1 MIRIALALVLALS
14 MAIPAALA
22 EQVVSDTFTLTDE
35 VTIKVEAPAE
45 EQPVEEQPAEEQ
57 PVEEGPAEEPAEEQ
71 PTAEPLPTEPPLPT
85 QEPLPTEPPIP
96 TVEPLPTD
104 EALSTEQPLP
114 TDELPTATPT
124 PTQEAPAPQR
134 SVSISIDK
142 PLDAIYIGDEVTFTA
157 TLHGYEG
164 AQVEIFWECMTNGEW
179 QPTGDTG
186 ATLTVVID
194 ESNAQS
200 SWRCG
205 VTVLAEPELEQPV
218 AE

>member
-57 PVEEGPAEEPAEEQ
+57 PVEEEPAEEPAEEQ

-124 PTQEAPAPQR
+124 QEAPAPQR
-134 SVSISIDK
+134 NVSISIDK

-186 ATLTVVID
+186 ATLTIVID

>member
-1 MIRIALALVLALS
+1 MKKMIRIALALVLALS
-14 MAIPAALA
+14 LAIPAALA

-45 EQPVEEQPAEEQ
+45 EQPVEEE
-57 PVEEGPAEEPAEEQ
+57 PVEEPAQEQ

-104 EALSTEQPLP
+104 EALSAEQPLP
-114 TDELPTATPT
+114 TDELPAATPT

>member
-14 MAIPAALA
+14 LAIPAALA

-45 EQPVEEQPAEEQ
+45 EQPVEEEPAE
-57 PVEEGPAEEPAEEQ
+57 APAEEQ
-71 PTAEPLPTEPPLPT
+71 PTAEPLPTEPP
-85 QEPLPTEPPIP
+85 IP
-96 TVEPLPTD
+96 TVEPMPTD

-186 ATLTVVID
+186 ATLTIVID

>member
-14 MAIPAALA
+14 LAIPAALA

-45 EQPVEEQPAEEQ
+45 EQPVEEE
-57 PVEEGPAEEPAEEQ
+57 PAEEPAQEQ

-114 TDELPTATPT
+114 TDELPTAT

-186 ATLTVVID
+186 ATLTIVID
-194 ESNAQS
+194 ESNAQR

>member
-45 EQPVEEQPAEEQ
+45 EPPVEEK
-57 PVEEGPAEEPAEEQ
+57 PVEEPAQEQ
-71 PTAEPLPTEPPLPT
+71 PTAEPLPTEPPIPT
-85 QEPLPTEPPIP
+85 QEPLPTEPPLP

-104 EALSTEQPLP
+104 EALSAEQPLP
-114 TDELPTATPT
+114 TDELPAATPT

-186 ATLTVVID
+186 ATLTIVID

>member
-1 MIRIALALVLALS
+1 MKKMIRIALALVLALS
-14 MAIPAALA
+14 LAIPAALA

-45 EQPVEEQPAEEQ
+45 EQPVEEE
-57 PVEEGPAEEPAEEQ
+57 PVEEPAQEQ

-104 EALSTEQPLP
+104 EALSTEQP
-114 TDELPTATPT
+114 TGELPTATPT

-186 ATLTVVID
+186 ATLTIVID

>member
-14 MAIPAALA
+14 LAIPAALA

-45 EQPVEEQPAEEQ
+45 EQPVEEE
-57 PVEEGPAEEPAEEQ
+57 PVEEPAQEQ

-104 EALSTEQPLP
+104 EALSTEQP
-114 TDELPTATPT
+114 TGELPTATPT

>member
-14 MAIPAALA
+14 LAIPAALA

-45 EQPVEEQPAEEQ
+45 EQPVEEE
-57 PVEEGPAEEPAEEQ
+57 PVEEPAQEQ

-114 TDELPTATPT
+114 TDELPAATPT

-186 ATLTVVID
+186 ATLTIVID

>member
-14 MAIPAALA
+14 LAIPAALA

-45 EQPVEEQPAEEQ
+45 EPPVEEE
-57 PVEEGPAEEPAEEQ
+57 PVEEPAQEQ

-186 ATLTVVID
+186 ATLTIVID

>member
-45 EQPVEEQPAEEQ
+45 EQPVEEE
-57 PVEEGPAEEPAEEQ
+57 PAEEPAQEQ

-104 EALSTEQPLP
+104 EALSAEQPLP

-186 ATLTVVID
+186 ATLTIVID

>member
-14 MAIPAALA
+14 LAIPAALA

-45 EQPVEEQPAEEQ
+45 EQPVEEE
-57 PVEEGPAEEPAEEQ
+57 PAEEPAQEQ
-71 PTAEPLPTEPPLPT
+71 PTA
-85 QEPLPTEPPIP
+85 EPLPTEPPIP

-104 EALSTEQPLP
+104 EALSAEQPLP
-114 TDELPTATPT
+114 TGELPTATPT

-186 ATLTVVID
+186 ATLTIVID

>member
-14 MAIPAALA
+14 LAIPAALA

-45 EQPVEEQPAEEQ
+45 EQPVEEE
-57 PVEEGPAEEPAEEQ
+57 PAEEPAQEQ

-186 ATLTVVID
+186 ATLTIVID

>member
-45 EQPVEEQPAEEQ
+45 EPPVEEE
-57 PVEEGPAEEPAEEQ
+57 PVEEPAQEQ

-104 EALSTEQPLP
+104 EALSAEQPLP
-114 TDELPTATPT
+114 TDELPAATPT

-186 ATLTVVID
+186 ATLTIVID

>member
-45 EQPVEEQPAEEQ
+45 EQPVEEEPAE
-57 PVEEGPAEEPAEEQ
+57 APAEEQ

-96 TVEPLPTD
+96 TVEPMPTD
-104 EALSTEQPLP
+104 EALSTEQP

-124 PTQEAPAPQR
+124 PTQEVPAPQR

-186 ATLTVVID
+186 ATLTIVID

>member
-14 MAIPAALA
+14 LAIPAALA

-45 EQPVEEQPAEEQ
+45 EPPVEEE
-57 PVEEGPAEEPAEEQ
+57 PVEEEPVEEPAQEQ

-104 EALSTEQPLP
+104 EALSTEQPTGEP
-114 TDELPTATPT
+114 PTATPT

-186 ATLTVVID
+186 ATLTIVID

>member
-14 MAIPAALA
+14 LAIPAALA

-45 EQPVEEQPAEEQ
+45 EQPAEEQ
-57 PVEEGPAEEPAEEQ
+57 PVEEEPAEEPAEEQ

-114 TDELPTATPT
+114 TDELPPT

-186 ATLTVVID
+186 ATLTIVID

>member
-45 EQPVEEQPAEEQ
+45 EQPVEEE
-57 PVEEGPAEEPAEEQ
+57 PAEEPAEEQ
-71 PTAEPLPTEPPLPT
+71 PMAEPLPTEPPIPT

-96 TVEPLPTD
+96 TVEPMPTD

-114 TDELPTATPT
+114 TDELPTAT

-186 ATLTVVID
+186 ATLTIVID

>member
-45 EQPVEEQPAEEQ
+45 EQPVEEEPAE
-57 PVEEGPAEEPAEEQ
+57 APAEEQ

-96 TVEPLPTD
+96 TVEPMPTD

-186 ATLTVVID
+186 ATLTIVID

>member
-14 MAIPAALA
+14 LAIPAALA

-45 EQPVEEQPAEEQ
+45 EQPVEEE
-57 PVEEGPAEEPAEEQ
+57 PAEEPAEEQ

-96 TVEPLPTD
+96 TVEPMPTD

-186 ATLTVVID
+186 ATLTIVID

>member
-1 MIRIALALVLALS
+1 MKKMIRIALALVLALS

-45 EQPVEEQPAEEQ
+45 EQPVEEE
-57 PVEEGPAEEPAEEQ
+57 PAEEPAEEQ

-114 TDELPTATPT
+114 TDELPTAT

>member
-45 EQPVEEQPAEEQ
+45 EQPVEEEPAE
-57 PVEEGPAEEPAEEQ
+57 APAEEQ
-71 PTAEPLPTEPPLPT
+71 PTAEPLPTEPP
-85 QEPLPTEPPIP
+85 IP
-96 TVEPLPTD
+96 TVEPMPTD

-186 ATLTVVID
+186 ATLTIVID

>member
-1 MIRIALALVLALS
+1 MKKMIRIALALVLALS
-14 MAIPAALA
+14 LAIPAALA

-45 EQPVEEQPAEEQ
+45 EQPVEEE
-57 PVEEGPAEEPAEEQ
+57 PVEEPAQEQ

-186 ATLTVVID
+186 ATLTIVID

>member
-45 EQPVEEQPAEEQ
+45 EQPVEEE
-57 PVEEGPAEEPAEEQ
+57 PVEEPAQEQ

-114 TDELPTATPT
+114 TDELPAATPT

-186 ATLTVVID
+186 ATLTIVID

>member
-45 EQPVEEQPAEEQ
+45 EQPVEEEPAE
-57 PVEEGPAEEPAEEQ
+57 APAEEQ
-71 PTAEPLPTEPPLPT
+71 PTAEPLPTEPPIPT

-114 TDELPTATPT
+114 TDELPTAT

-186 ATLTVVID
+186 ATLTIVID

>member
-1 MIRIALALVLALS
+1 MKKMIRIALALVLALS
-14 MAIPAALA
+14 LAIPAALA

-45 EQPVEEQPAEEQ
+45 EQPVEEE
-57 PVEEGPAEEPAEEQ
+57 PVEEPAQEQ

-114 TDELPTATPT
+114 TDELPAATPT

>member
-14 MAIPAALA
+14 LAIPAALA

-45 EQPVEEQPAEEQ
+45 EQPVEGES
-57 PVEEGPAEEPAEEQ
+57 AEEPVEEQ

-104 EALSTEQPLP
+104 EELSAEQPLP
-114 TDELPTATPT
+114 TDELPAATPT

-186 ATLTVVID
+186 ATLTIVID

>member
-45 EQPVEEQPAEEQ
+45 EQPVEEEPAEEQ
-57 PVEEGPAEEPAEEQ
+57 PVEEEPAEEPAEEQ
-71 PTAEPLPTEPPLPT
+71 PTAEPLPTEPPIPT

-114 TDELPTATPT
+114 TDELPTAT

-186 ATLTVVID
+186 ATLTIVID

>member
-45 EQPVEEQPAEEQ
+45 EQPVEEE
-57 PVEEGPAEEPAEEQ
+57 PAEEPAEEQ

-104 EALSTEQPLP
+104 EALSAEQPLP
-114 TDELPTATPT
+114 TDELPAATPT

-186 ATLTVVID
+186 ATLTIVID

>member
-35 VTIKVEAPAE
+35 VTIKVEAP
-45 EQPVEEQPAEEQ
+45 VEEQPAEEQ
-57 PVEEGPAEEPAEEQ
+57 PVEEEPAEEPAEEQ

-96 TVEPLPTD
+96 TVEPMPTD

-186 ATLTVVID
+186 ATLTIVID

>member
-57 PVEEGPAEEPAEEQ
+57 PVEEEPAEEPAEEQ

-114 TDELPTATPT
+114 TDELPTAT

-186 ATLTVVID
+186 ATLTIVID

>member
-14 MAIPAALA
+14 LAIPAALA

-45 EQPVEEQPAEEQ
+45 EQPVEEE
-57 PVEEGPAEEPAEEQ
+57 PAEEPAQEQ
-71 PTAEPLPTEPPLPT
+71 PTAEPLLPT

-104 EALSTEQPLP
+104 EALSAEQPLP
-114 TDELPTATPT
+114 TDELPAATPT

-186 ATLTVVID
+186 ATLTIVID

-205 VTVLAEPELEQPV
+205 VTVLAEPELEQP
-218 AE
+218 AGE

>member
-14 MAIPAALA
+14 LAIPAALA

-45 EQPVEEQPAEEQ
+45 EPPVEEE
-57 PVEEGPAEEPAEEQ
+57 PVEEPAQEQ

-114 TDELPTATPT
+114 TDELPAATPT

-186 ATLTVVID
+186 ATLTIVID

>member
-14 MAIPAALA
+14 LAIPAALA

-45 EQPVEEQPAEEQ
+45 EQPVEEE
-57 PVEEGPAEEPAEEQ
+57 PVEEPAQEQ
-71 PTAEPLPTEPPLPT
+71 PTA
-85 QEPLPTEPPIP
+85 EPLPTEPPIP

-114 TDELPTATPT
+114 TDELPTAT

-186 ATLTVVID
+186 ATLTIVID

>member
-14 MAIPAALA
+14 LAIPAALA

-45 EQPVEEQPAEEQ
+45 EQPVEEK
-57 PVEEGPAEEPAEEQ
+57 PAEEPAQEQ

-104 EALSTEQPLP
+104 EALSAEQPLP
-114 TDELPTATPT
+114 TDELPAATLT

-186 ATLTVVID
+186 ATLTIVID

>member
-14 MAIPAALA
+14 LAIPAALA

>member
-14 MAIPAALA
+14 LAIPAALA

-45 EQPVEEQPAEEQ
+45 EQPAEEQ
-57 PVEEGPAEEPAEEQ
+57 PVEEEPVEEPAQEQ
-71 PTAEPLPTEPPLPT
+71 PTA
-85 QEPLPTEPPIP
+85 EPLPTEPPIP

-104 EALSTEQPLP
+104 EALSAEQPLP
-114 TDELPTATPT
+114 TGELPTATPT

-186 ATLTVVID
+186 ATLTIVID

>member
-14 MAIPAALA
+14 LAIPAALA

-45 EQPVEEQPAEEQ
+45 EQPVEEE
-57 PVEEGPAEEPAEEQ
+57 PVEEPAQEQ
-71 PTAEPLPTEPPLPT
+71 PTAEPLPTEPPLST

-114 TDELPTATPT
+114 TDELPTAT

>member
-45 EQPVEEQPAEEQ
+45 EPPVEEE
-57 PVEEGPAEEPAEEQ
+57 PVEEEPVEEPAQEQ

-104 EALSTEQPLP
+104 EALSTEQPTGEP
-114 TDELPTATPT
+114 PTATPT